1 MTKIPIRKLKMA
13 GEITLRDFWYMLNEY
28 DWSFQYSD
36 DHRQWDRGRQQRD
49 EIGRVIKF
57 HMDRGTAGPYH
68 DLYEKFVN
76 WWKDPHGD
84 VTKPEKPKK

>member
-1 MTKIPIRKLKMA
+1 MVEIPTRKLKMA
-13 GEITLRDFWYMLNEY
+13 SQITLRDFWYMLSEH

-49 EIGRVIKF
+49 EISRVLKF
-57 HMDRGTAGPYH
+57 QTDKDPEYNNLFDR
-68 DLYEKFVN
+68 FVE

-84 VTKPEKPKK
+84 VTKPERPE